1 MAQAQFGQQRVPATH
16 VGQYEMFVRPGSSN
30 GPVMYVE
37 DIKLVT
43 GGRGTGISLTFA
55 GPTYILSYGKG
66 VGGPVSSKPQGR
78 DTWTMSG
85 DTMVMKL
92 VPIAE
97 AG

>member
-16 VGQYEMFVRPGSSN
+16 VGQYQMFVRPGSNN

-37 DIKLVT
+37 
-43 GGRGTGISLTFA
+43 SLTLKSRPGEGTTLTFS
-55 GPTYILSYGKG
+55 GPTFILSYGRG

-78 DTWTMSG
+78 DTWTMPG